1 MNDVVT
7 EKASTSTA
15 SARQTE
21 PTVVA
26 AISSG
31 EGQSM
36 REQAIRERADEIWEQ
51 EGRPDGKDLDHWL
64 RAEAEIIA
72 ATEGQSSRSLTAK
85 D

>member
-31 EGQSM
+31 EGQSTK
-36 REQAIRERADEIWEQ
+36 EQAIGERAYAIWEG

-64 RAEAEIIA
+64 RAETEIISNTA
-72 ATEGQSSRSLTAK
+72 QQASPSPTAK

>member
-1 MNDVVT
+1 MSDVVT
-7 EKASTSTA
+7 EKGSTATASTQ
-15 SARQTE
+15 QTE

-36 REQAIRERADEIWEQ
+36 REQAIRERAYAIWDD

-64 RAEAEIIA
+64 RAEAEIIS
-72 ATEGQSSRSLTAK
+72 ATERRAGPSLTAK
-85 D
+85 N